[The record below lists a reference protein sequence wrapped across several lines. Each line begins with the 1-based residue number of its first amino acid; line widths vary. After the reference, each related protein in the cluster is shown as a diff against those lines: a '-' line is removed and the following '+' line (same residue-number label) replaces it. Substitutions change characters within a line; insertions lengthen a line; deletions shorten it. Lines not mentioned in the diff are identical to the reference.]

1 MKLHLRSSAART
13 WVLVGIYVAV
23 LFASVPFARDIVVGL
38 REQHLLGTSVTLL
51 YFAAVVGLVYHVVF
65 DVRLSD
71 RIAFLALVLLAL
83 VTGSLVLGLAVPEE
97 RIHFL
102 QYGLLALLCRRAL
115 AWHFEPRGQVL
126 GAVALASVAGVLDE
140 VLQGVTPD
148 RVCDARDMMINS
160 VAAFL
165 AIVAEEALH
174 NRLGWLPGKEGD
186 EPNPGD

>member
-1 MKLHLRSSAART
+1 MTFPLRSSAARS
-13 WVLVGIYVAV
+13 WVTVGGYVGA
-23 LFASVPFARDIVVGL
+23 LFASVPYARNIVVGL

-51 YFAAVVGLVYHVVF
+51 YFVAVVGLVYHVVF

-115 AWHFEPRGQVL
+115 AWHLQPRGQIL
-126 GAVALASVAGVLDE
+126 GAVALASAAGVVDE
-140 VLQGVTPD
+140 LLQGVTPE
-148 RVCDARDMMINS
+148 RVCDGRDMIINA

-174 NRLGWLPGKEGD
+174 NRLGWLPRKEGD
-186 EPNPGD
+186 EPHPGD

>member
-1 MKLHLRSSAART
+1 MRLPLRSSAART
-13 WVLVGIYVAV
+13 WVLVGVYVAV
-23 LFASVPFARDIVVGL
+23 LFASVPYARDIVVGL

-102 QYGLLALLCRRAL
+102 QYGLLALFCRRAL
-115 AWHFEPRGQVL
+115 AWHLEPQGQIL
-126 GAVALASVAGVLDE
+126 GAVALASAAGVLDE
-140 VLQGVTPD
+140 LLQGVTPE
-148 RVCDARDMMINS
+148 RVCDVRDMMINA

-186 EPNPGD
+186 EPHPGD

>member
-148 RVCDARDMMINS
+148 RVLSLIH
-160 VAAFL
+160 
-165 AIVAEEALH
+165 I
-174 NRLGWLPGKEGD
+174 
-186 EPNPGD
+186 

>member
-1 MKLHLRSSAART
+1 MSISPRTTAVRNWLLVAA
-13 WVLVGIYVAV
+13 YVAV
-23 LFASVPFARDIVVGL
+23 LFASVPYARDIVLGL

-51 YFAAVVGLVYHVVF
+51 YFVAVVGLVYHVLF

-83 VTGSLVLGLAVPEE
+83 VTGSLILGLAVPEE

-102 QYGLLALLCRRAL
+102 QYGLLAILCRRAL
-115 AWHFEPRGQVL
+115 AWHLQPRGQVL
-126 GAVALASVAGVLDE
+126 GAVALASAAGVVDE
-140 VLQGVTPD
+140 LLQGLTPE
-148 RVCDARDMMINS
+148 RVCDGRDMAINA

-174 NRLGWLPGKEGD
+174 NRLGWLPRKEEDESHLGD
-186 EPNPGD
+186 

>member
-13 WVLVGIYVAV
+13 WLLVGIYVAV

-126 GAVALASVAGVLDE
+126 GAVALASAAGILDE
-140 VLQGVTPD
+140 LLQGVTPD
-148 RVCDARDMMINS
+148 RVCDARDMMINA

-174 NRLGWLPGKEGD
+174 NRLGWLPGNEGD
-186 EPNPGD
+186 EPYPGD

>member
-1 MKLHLRSSAART
+1 MKLHLRSSAPRT